1 MPRRPVHEVRYGLI
15 VARVW
20 QKKRTSELCYAVTV
34 TRLFR
39 NGSEWKQSTRFAP
52 SDLQLV
58 RHALDQAH
66 TWILQHREAE
76 RS

>member
-1 MPRRPVHEVRYGLI
+1 MPRSAAHEVRYGLI

-20 QKKRTSELCYAVTV
+20 RKQRQSQTRYVVTV

-39 NGSEWKQSTRFAP
+39 NGTDWKQSSRFSP
-52 SDLQLV
+52 EDLQTV

-66 TWILQHREAE
+66 TWILQHAGH
-76 RS
+76 